1 MAEASS
7 SKAPTSKAPSSTTN
21 ANVDDI
27 DKLLA
32 QEESAFQ
39 RDFEVERIMKAF
51 RLNPYAILDLEPSA
65 TDTEIKKKYR
75 SLSLFIHP
83 DKASHAQASEAFDRL
98 KKAESELSDK
108 TKRDELDAVY
118 VQARALVL
126 KTLSLPST
134 IADDD
139 PKVKE
144 LQPGLKERIQQQTK
158 DLLINE
164 EVRRRTAVKLAMA
177 NEGLEAKKKEEEV
190 LQRKRKAEED
200 KAWEEGREQRVDSWR
215 AFAGGKKKK
224 KAKTNVLG

>member
-7 SKAPTSKAPSSTTN
+7 SKAPTSTPN

-39 RDFEVERIMKAF
+39 RDFEVERIMKSF
-51 RLNPYAILDLEPSA
+51 RLNPYAILDLEPGA

-108 TKRDELDAVY
+108 TKRDELDGVY

-134 IADDD
+134 ISDDD
-139 PKVKE
+139 PKVRE

-158 DLLINE
+158 ELLINE

-190 LQRKRKAEED
+190 LQRKRKAEDD

-215 AFAGGKKKK
+215 AFASGKKKK

>member
-7 SKAPTSKAPSSTTN
+7 SKAAPPSAS

-51 RLNPYAILDLEPSA
+51 KLNPYAILDLEPGA

-108 TKRDELDAVY
+108 TKREALDGVY
-118 VQARALVL
+118 VQARAL
-126 KTLSLPST
+126 
-134 IADDD
+134 
-139 PKVKE
+139 
-144 LQPGLKERIQQQTK
+144 
-158 DLLINE
+158 
-164 EVRRRTAVKLAMA
+164 
-177 NEGLEAKKKEEEV
+177 
-190 LQRKRKAEED
+190 
-200 KAWEEGREQRVDSWR
+200 
-215 AFAGGKKKK
+215 
-224 KAKTNVLG
+224 